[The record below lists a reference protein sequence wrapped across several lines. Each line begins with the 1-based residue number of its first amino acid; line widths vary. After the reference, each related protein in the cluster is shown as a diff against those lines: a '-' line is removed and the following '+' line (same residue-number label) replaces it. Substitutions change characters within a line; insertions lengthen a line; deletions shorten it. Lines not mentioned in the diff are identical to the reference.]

1 MSTMSQAIEG
11 AMQPS
16 DDPLITPL
24 STEFAEK
31 LSRCAL
37 YDQND
42 TGNAKRLR
50 EHFGEEFLHVREVGF
65 YTFKGTHWDL
75 TGGEEVMTR
84 YAQRT
89 AELIKE
95 ELDYLGY
102 EPWEELVLEKAKAVP
117 RLAEEAALTKEQ
129 EALLKDAEDVKKARS
144 GRRTARKK
152 FAVSSGNSNKIKG
165 MIVQALPH
173 VTYAPEEMDED
184 DLVFNTRTATLQLH
198 PEPDGEGGQVMVP
211 DSVAHDRAMRLSK
224 CAPVNFDPKAECP
237 QWQAF
242 LDFFQPDVGVQRF
255 LQVYAGYCLT
265 GLTAEQKLLFFYGD
279 GANGKSTFVEAIC
292 GLMGDYAGQLN
303 PESVTGT
310 GQRRGDQAT
319 PDLATLVGKR
329 LVRVSELPKGEAVK
343 EELIKALTG
352 GEPMQVRRLHQG
364 FFDMT
369 PIFKAIMS
377 GNDKP
382 FIKGNDYGIWR
393 RLLIVPWSVRIS
405 EEQKRPMAEVLAEF
419 EAERSGILNWM
430 LKGLQIYMEEGLDV
444 PPAVEGLTQ
453 DYKTE
458 LDPIQQFVDACLEF
472 AEPPGEDP
480 NEPSITGRAMYDTY
494 KKWSEISG
502 LKPFTETA
510 LGRELPKKPG
520 MRKVMTR
527 IRKYAN
533 VRFNLPAEMCSE
545 TMSWEPMG

>member
-1 MSTMSQAIEG
+1 MSTMKAAIDD

-24 STEFAEK
+24 STEFADK

-42 TGNAKRLR
+42 TGNAKRLM
-50 EHFGEEFLHVREVGF
+50 EHFGSEFLHVREVGF
-65 YTFKGTHWDL
+65 YTYKGTHWDL

-102 EPWEELVLEKAKAVP
+102 EPWEELILDKAK
-117 RLAEEAALTKEQ
+117 RLPPQDDDAPLTKEQ
-129 EALLKDAEDVKKARS
+129 EAILRDAEGVKKARGS
-144 GRRTARKK
+144 RRNGRKK

-165 MIVQALPH
+165 MISQALPH

-184 DLVFNTRTATLQLH
+184 GLVFNTRTATLNLH
-198 PEPDGEGGQVMVP
+198 PEPDGDGGRVMNVEP
-211 DSVAHDRAMRLSK
+211 LVHDRAMRLSK
-224 CAPVNFDPKAECP
+224 CAPVDFDPKTECP
-237 QWQAF
+237 SWQAF
-242 LDFFQPDVGVQRF
+242 LDYFQPCEVMQRF
-255 LQVYAGYCLT
+255 LQVFSGYCLT
-265 GLTAEQKLLFFYGD
+265 GLTSEQKLLFFYGD

-393 RLLIVPWSVRIS
+393 RLLIVPWNVRIT
-405 EEQKRPMAEVLAEF
+405 EDQKRPMAEVLAEF
-419 EAERSGILNWM
+419 EVERSGILNWM

-444 PPAVEGLTQ
+444 PAAVEGLTQ

-458 LDPIQQFVDACLEF
+458 LDPIQQFVEACIEF
-472 AEPPGEDP
+472 AEPPGQDAD
-480 NEPSITGRAMYDTY
+480 EPSITGRTMYDTY
-494 KKWSEISG
+494 KKWSELSG

-510 LGRELPKKPG
+510 FGRELPKKDG
-520 MRKVMTR
+520 MRKVMGR

-533 VRFNLPAEMCSE
+533 VRFNLPPEMRPD
-545 TMSWEPMG
+545 PMDWSVPG